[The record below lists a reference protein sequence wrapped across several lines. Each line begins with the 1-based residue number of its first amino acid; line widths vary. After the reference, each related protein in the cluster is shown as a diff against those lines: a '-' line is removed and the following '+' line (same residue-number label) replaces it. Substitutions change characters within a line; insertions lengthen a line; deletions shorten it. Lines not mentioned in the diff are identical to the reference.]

1 MDIEDVVSREYETFE
16 PDTRASKIKG
26 FFQESGDEAVV
37 IEGDEYEGVVTR
49 RMLISSHVDPDEKAG
64 SLVGNPP
71 RVGRREDVRET
82 ARLMVESDFK
92 VLPIEEGNDVVGV
105 VTANGLL
112 RDVNSQLNVLSVED
126 VYTQDLISVTPE
138 TTVGRVIN
146 IFREN
151 AVSRVPV
158 IDAGD
163 LVGIVSLY
171 DILGF
176 SVREETPDKG
186 GGGGDTG
193 RHGNAGGDHGGF
205 GPRHGDADK
214 MLDIPAEDVMNSPV
228 ETTTTDEDLDAA
240 TKRMLDRD
248 FSSLVVVGEDGGPA
262 GIITKTD
269 VLRSLTWTDESH
281 MDVQI
286 SNVEFLEPMTADDVA
301 EMLEEVADKYAEMQ
315 VLHTHVHLKRHKE
328 KMRGNPLIL
337 ARVVIYTNKG
347 QFVVKGEGYGPR
359 NALRIARDK
368 LERRVLE
375 SKGVRRQDRD
385 AERLFKEMGG
395 YL

>member
-1 MDIEDVVSREYETFE
+1 MDIEEVVSRDYETFE

-26 FFQESGDEAVV
+26 FFQNSGDEAVV
-37 IEGDEYEGVVTR
+37 VEGDRYEGVVTR
-49 RMLISSHVDPDEKAG
+49 RMLISSHVNPDEKAG
-64 SLVGNPP
+64 SLAGNPP

-82 ARLMVESDFK
+82 ARLVVESDFK
-92 VLPIEEGNDVVGV
+92 VLPVEEGDRVIGV
-105 VTANGLL
+105 VTADDLL
-112 RDVNSQLNVLSVED
+112 RDVNSQLSVLSVED
-126 VYTQDLISVTPE
+126 VYTQDLISINSE
-138 TTVGRVIN
+138 TTVGRIIN

-158 IDAGD
+158 VDDGR
-163 LVGIVSLY
+163 LVGIVTLY

-176 SVREETPDKG
+176 SVRKEDRDKG
-186 GGGGDTG
+186 GGGTG
-193 RHGNAGGDHGGF
+193 EKRGSSGGEHGGF
-205 GPRHGDADK
+205 GPRHGDADR

-228 ETTTTDEDLDAA
+228 ETTTPDEDLDDA
-240 TKRMLDRD
+240 TERMLSRG
-248 FSSLVVVGEDGGPA
+248 FSSLVVTDDGPV

-269 VLRSLTWTDESH
+269 ILRSLTWTDESH

-301 EMLEEVADKYAEMQ
+301 EMLEEIADKYAEMQ
-315 VLHTHVHLKRHKE
+315 VLHAHVHLKRHKE

-385 AERLFKEMGG
+385 AERVFKEMGG

>member
-1 MDIEDVVSREYETFE
+1 MDIEEVVSTEYKTFE
-16 PDTRASKIKG
+16 PDARASKIKG
-26 FFQESGDEAVV
+26 FFQESGEEAVV
-37 IEGDEYEGVVTR
+37 VEGDGYRGVVTR
-49 RMLISSHVDPDEKAG
+49 RMLISSHVNPDEKAD

-92 VLPIEEGNDVVGV
+92 FLPVEEGNDVVGV
-105 VTANGLL
+105 VTANDLL
-112 RDVNSQLNVLSVED
+112 RNVNSQLNVLSVED
-126 VYTQDLISVTPE
+126 VYTQDLITVTPS
-138 TTVGRVIN
+138 TTVGRIIN

-158 IDAGD
+158 VDGG
-163 LVGIVSLY
+163 LEGIVSLY

-176 SVREETPDKG
+176 SVREERRDKG
-186 GGGGDTG
+186 GGGTG
-193 RHGNAGGDHGGF
+193 KSRDSSGGVQGGF
-205 GPRHGDADK
+205 GPRHGDADR

-228 ETTTTDEDLDAA
+228 ETTTADEPLDEA
-240 TKRMLDRD
+240 TERMLNRD
-248 FSSLVVVGEDGGPA
+248 FSSLIVVGEDGGPS

-286 SNVEFLEPMTADDVA
+286 SNVEFLEPMSADDVA
-301 EMLEEVADKYAEMQ
+301 EMVEEVADKYAEMQ
-315 VLHTHVHLKRHKE
+315 VLHAHVHLKRHKE
-328 KMRGNPLIL
+328 KMRGSPLIL

-347 QFVVKGEGYGPR
+347 QFVVKGEGYGPK

-375 SKGVRRQDRD
+375 SKGVSRQDRD
-385 AERLFKEMGG
+385 AERMFKEMGG

>member
-1 MDIEDVVSREYETFE
+1 MDIEEVVSTDYETFAPE
-16 PDTRASKIKG
+16 TRASKIKG
-26 FFQESGDEAVV
+26 FFQKSGDEAVV
-37 IEGDEYEGVVTR
+37 IEEGDYRGVVTR

-64 SLVGNPP
+64 SLVGSPP
-71 RVGRREDVRET
+71 RVGRREDVREV

-92 VLPIEEGNDVVGV
+92 VLPVEEGRDIYGV
-105 VTANGLL
+105 VNADDLL
-112 RDVNSQLNVLSVED
+112 LNVNSHLNVLTVKD
-126 VYTQDLISVTPE
+126 VYTQDLISVTPD
-138 TTVGRVIN
+138 TKVGRIIN

-158 IDAGD
+158 VDGGN

-186 GGGGDTG
+186 GGGP
-193 RHGNAGGDHGGF
+193 GNVRDDATGDHGGF
-205 GPRHGDADK
+205 GPRHGDADR

-228 ETTTTDEDLDAA
+228 ETTEPEESLDKA
-240 TKRMLDRD
+240 TERMLKRD
-248 FSSLVVVGEDGGPA
+248 LSSLVVVGDSGGPA

-269 VLRSLTWTDESH
+269 VLRSLTWTEESR

-286 SNVEFLEPMTADDVA
+286 SNVDFLEPMTPEDVA
-301 EMLEEVADKYAEMQ
+301 EMLEEVSDKYSEMQ
-315 VLHTHVHLKRHKE
+315 VLHANVHLKRHKE
-328 KMRGNPLIL
+328 EMRGNPLIL
-337 ARVVIYTNKG
+337 AKVILHTNQG
-347 QFVVKGEGYGPR
+347 QFVVKGEGYGPD

-368 LERRVLE
+368 LERRVLS

-385 AERLFKEMGG
+385 AQRLFKEMGG